1 MEGRQKKPALKS
13 VRENSHE
20 DGPYLIYI
28 DLAPL
33 STIYLKKKEDGQ
45 GKKQEKKQVI
55 KQKTSKEEQRDLV
68 KIINMGG
75 SLWQEQIVWP

>member
-1 MEGRQKKPALKS
+1 TPVKRPAYPLRVPAAGDYYELLNSDTKDYGGQTEKSQLLKS
-13 VRENSHE
+13 VKENSHE

-45 GKKQEKKQVI
+45 GKKQDKYQ
-55 KQKTSKEEQRDLV
+55 
-68 KIINMGG
+68 
-75 SLWQEQIVWP
+75 QEY